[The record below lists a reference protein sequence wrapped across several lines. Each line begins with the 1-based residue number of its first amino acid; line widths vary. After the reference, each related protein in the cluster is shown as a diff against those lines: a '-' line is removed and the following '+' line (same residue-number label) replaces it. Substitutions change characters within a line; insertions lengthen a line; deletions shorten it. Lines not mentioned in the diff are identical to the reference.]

1 MGGEMKIGYRALVA
15 LTCVL
20 LTACAPVPL
29 QRAQIGGLARDS
41 SPADVDRVLGK
52 ATAVAQTEFAAGGQS
67 FRARH
72 YRLQSG
78 TKQEMTM
85 VCTPTCIP
93 IFVAVPITAEYVVI
107 QRLPSQQLHAWG
119 TLEEL
124 SKDPDDAVSTLMP
137 TVKARYEEAKKKP

>member
-1 MGGEMKIGYRALVA
+1 MQKFGFSALVA

-29 QRAQIGGLARDS
+29 QRGQIGGLARDS

-52 ATAVAQTEFAAGGQS
+52 ATVVAQTEFLVADKS

-93 IFVAVPITAEYVVI
+93 IFVPVPITAEYVVI
-107 QRLPSQQLHAWG
+107 QRLPSQTLHAWG

-124 SKDPDDAVSTLMP
+124 SKDPDASVSSIMP
-137 TVKARYEEAKKKP
+137 VVKARYEEAKKKP